1 MKTETGG
8 KVAASLSRSV
18 TRGGRADTGSSS
30 TRTRAT
36 RSGVVRVIIVVTAHT
51 TGGRPR
57 RVIRQIVVHRSGFRP
72 PGSTLQPSH
81 HPANQGR
88 RVALPSAVGAERTT
102 CTRVQVAT

>member
-1 MKTETGG
+1 MNTETGG
-8 KVAASLSRSV
+8 KVDASLSRAV
-18 TRGGRADTGSSS
+18 TRGGRVGTGSSS
-30 TRTRAT
+30 TRCRAT
-36 RSGVVRVIIVVTAHT
+36 SSGVGRVIIVVIAHT

-72 PGSTLQPSH
+72 PGSALQPSH

-88 RVALPSAVGAERTT
+88 RVARPSAVGVERTT